1 LYWHQ
6 SQVVRQ
12 TIKRKFRREL
22 LLFELSMNVNP
33 KLNSIL
39 CRMYLEVIF
48 FFRMI
53 KKKEW
58 KSFKFVVF
66 FSFIFIILNDN
77 YRVILIFK
85 TKRNWFSNIF

>member
-12 TIKRKFRREL
+12 TIKRKFRREF

-48 FFRMI
+48 FFSDDQEKRM
-53 KKKEW
+53 KKFQVCGFLFFYLYY
-58 KSFKFVVF
+58 FK
-66 FSFIFIILNDN
+66 
-77 YRVILIFK
+77 
-85 TKRNWFSNIF
+85 W